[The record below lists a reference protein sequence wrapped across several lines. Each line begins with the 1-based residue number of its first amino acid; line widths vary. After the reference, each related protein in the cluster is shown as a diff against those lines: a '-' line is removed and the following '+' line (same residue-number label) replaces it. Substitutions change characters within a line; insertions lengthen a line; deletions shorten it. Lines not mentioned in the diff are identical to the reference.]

1 MVDTYSSLW
10 SRASL
15 EGAVLR
21 MTEAGH
27 GQSDRRQ
34 RAVVEVRG
42 LLAQLYR
49 SFVLWGSLYED
60 LEHEQMRKRV
70 AALSA
75 EFSRQYLARSM
86 WLGPSTRRKID
97 RFTEKARSL
106 YSDFST
112 EIREQGYPRT
122 RALMANRVSKE
133 LGPLKKE
140 ADSALDLELAGNHQ
154 RRWARRWR

>member
-1 MVDTYSSLW
+1 MSW
-10 SRASL
+10 PKASL

-42 LLAQLYR
+42 SLAQVYR

-60 LEHEQMRKRV
+60 LDREHEQMRERV
-70 AALSA
+70 AALSG
-75 EFSRQYLARSM
+75 ELSSQYLARSM
-86 WLGPSTRRKID
+86 WLGQKTRKKID
-97 RFTEKARSL
+97 RFTEKAKTL
-106 YSDFST
+106 HSDFSE

-122 RALMANRVSKE
+122 RAVMANRVSKE
-133 LGPLKKE
+133 LGPLRKE
-140 ADSALDLELAGNHQ
+140 ADAALDVELAGNH
-154 RRWARRWR
+154 RRRLPVRWR

>member
-1 MVDTYSSLW
+1 M
-10 SRASL
+10 RI
-15 EGAVLR
+15 
-21 MTEAGH
+21 TEAGR

-60 LEHEQMRKRV
+60 LDREPEQMRERV
-70 AALSA
+70 AALSG
-75 EFSRQYLARSM
+75 EFSSQYLARSM
-86 WLGPSTRRKID
+86 WLGQTTRKKID
-97 RFTEKARSL
+97 RFAGKTRSL

-122 RALMANRVSKE
+122 RAVMANRVSRE

-140 ADSALDLELAGNHQ
+140 ADAALDVELTGNHR
-154 RRWARRWR
+154 RRWPRRWR

>member
-1 MVDTYSSLW
+1 M
-10 SRASL
+10 
-15 EGAVLR
+15 R

-34 RAVVEVRG
+34 RVVVEVRG
-42 LLAQLYR
+42 SLAQVYR

-60 LEHEQMRKRV
+60 LDREHEQMRERV
-70 AALSA
+70 AALSG
-75 EFSRQYLARSM
+75 EFSIQYLARSM
-86 WLGPSTRRKID
+86 WLDLSTRKKID
-97 RFTEKARSL
+97 RFAGKARSL

-112 EIREQGYPRT
+112 EIREQGYLRT

-140 ADSALDLELAGNHQ
+140 VDAALDVELAGNHQ
-154 RRWARRWR
+154 RRWPRLGR